1 MNQFKRIHHDAS
13 IMGGK
18 ACIAGTRITV
28 SAILMQLSEGAS
40 IEMILAEYP
49 RLTETDIAEV
59 FRYTA
64 WITGA
69 REERIESA

>member
-1 MNQFKRIHHDAS
+1 MNQFTRICHDAS

-28 SAILMQLSEGAS
+28 SAILMQLSEGATT
-40 IEMILAEYP
+40 ELILAEYP
-49 RLTETDIAEV
+49 SLTEADIAEV

-64 WITGA
+64 WLTGA
-69 REERIESA
+69 REERIEST